1 VVKSGEI
8 DKFPLSNT
16 VGIPNAPSR
25 MVQNSSRDA
34 RWMVCNAVGGPDV
47 GTTVISGDP
56 VPGPGHAVPLPDS
69 SAILAT
75 EGKTTWLIWGTKRSE
90 IDLNNTAVTAAVG
103 IDVDTPSP
111 RSIDRGL
118 LNLIPESPPLV
129 VPFIANAGDPPRFPW
144 PVPGEAAPLVGS
156 VVVDR
161 GENNQLRYYV
171 VTAEGIQPI
180 SPVVATILRANDA
193 YGLVEPPALTP
204 DQIAK
209 APKADPIP
217 VEDYPANPLQV
228 LDPTTDPV
236 ACGQWAKLDG
246 APTSSLTL
254 LAGQS
259 LPVAADARPVQLTGA
274 GPTTAQR
281 ALLPKGTGYF
291 VQVTG
296 QQPVSTTKESVFW
309 ISDLGVRYGMEA
321 AQTPGAGGSPA
332 EALGMA
338 AEPLPIPWS
347 LLSLFT
353 PGPTLSKDDALV
365 AH

>member
-1 VVKSGEI
+1 
-8 DKFPLSNT
+8 
-16 VGIPNAPSR
+16 
-25 MVQNSSRDA
+25 M
-34 RWMVCNAVGGPDV
+34 
-47 GTTVISGDP
+47 SGDP

-75 EGKTTWLIWGTKRSE
+75 DGDKTTWLIWGNKRSE
-90 IDLNNTAVTAAVG
+90 IDLNNAAVTAAVG

-111 RSIDRGL
+111 RSINRGL

-144 PVPGEAAPLVGS
+144 PVPGEQAPLVGS

-161 GENNQLRYYV
+161 DESNQLRYYV

-180 SPVVATILRANDA
+180 SPVVAAILRANDA

-209 APKADPIP
+209 APKAEPVP
-217 VEDYPANPLQV
+217 VEDYPSNPLQV

-236 ACGQWAKLDG
+236 SCGQWVKLDG

-259 LPVAADARPVQLTGA
+259 LPVAADA
-274 GPTTAQR
+274 
-281 ALLPKGTGYF
+281 K
-291 VQVTG
+291 
-296 QQPVSTTKESVFW
+296 PVSSPAPDPPPPSGHCCRRAPVTSCR
-309 ISDLGVRYGMEA
+309 S
-321 AQTPGAGGSPA
+321 PGNSQHRPPRSRCSGSPTSA
-332 EALGMA
+332 CATAWKPPRPQALA
-338 AEPLPIPWS
+338 ADRPKRS
-347 LLSLFT
+347 
-353 PGPTLSKDDALV
+353 A
-365 AH
+365 